1 MNGANSGD
9 MIETVKAI
17 ARNASTDYPVL
28 AFYATIGDDICSQD
42 KSLDRVKDLISVLC
56 LKISFS

>member
-1 MNGANSGD
+1 